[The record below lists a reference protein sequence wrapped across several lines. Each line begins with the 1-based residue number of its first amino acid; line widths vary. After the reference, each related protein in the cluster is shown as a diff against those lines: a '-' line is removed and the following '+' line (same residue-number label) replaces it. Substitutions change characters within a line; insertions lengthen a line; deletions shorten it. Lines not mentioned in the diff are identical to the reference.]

1 MLVKGL
7 ITVNL
12 DEYMKKL
19 VQEAKEKGLTMKVRH
34 AKLLFCG
41 ASGAGKTSF
50 ARLLKDKKYQVKQR
64 STGLGNLQQMMMI
77 SEKASFEGT
86 KWVDLYPPEEF
97 LQLKLRIYHKL
108 SSQTEVLPLPSDD
121 GIDSISALS
130 SFTEAVL
137 NVNQSEPD
145 INSKGVIPDVPHAQ
159 QEKTSMRQ
167 LESTEVEKRLYSK
180 SPNLNTYQKP
190 SEIWDILTLLDTGGQ
205 PEFINM
211 LPAVNSS
218 ATITFVVLNMLGGVK
233 HLEERVQVHHYNK
246 EGLKSYEPYHLNY
259 TNKDLIK
266 CLVALLKD
274 SMIRDVSLPDVFVFK
289 KAIDNKPG
297 LCFVGTHL
305 DKIDPQEVD
314 KISEKVEELIKQ
326 LEPNDNI
333 SIWNL
338 GRLLFA
344 VNNTV
349 AGMETCIE
357 NSIADEIRCEVK
369 KIMETKTVYEVPI
382 PWIILELEI
391 RRICSNY
398 KEKKSF
404 LSISEVEVLYEKI
417 LPGKNIKS
425 EVKAALRFHHMFG
438 VLLYFHD
445 VPGMNNFVISNPQW
459 LFANLTNLVNCSFDT
474 KIVNHKDLS
483 DFKMKGILTDTLIKQ
498 LNTEFLGGIELKHF
512 LELLKYLKIITPYP
526 SCNSTDYLML
536 TVLDSF
542 QQEVSHFLQDSS
554 FLQLQGVE
562 LLMQL
567 QSGTLPRGIFC
578 CLVVQLIREKFETWE
593 LQVSLNDQRCI
604 YRNLVIFCTNFGHY
618 IFLHDKVTHL
628 EVQIRQKE
636 STSRSIHYEVQKS
649 LTQALQGIRF
659 CTSSSMKY
667 GFYCNDCL
675 KPIMKISEE
684 HATGQKAFPPG
695 LLCDKHGCTELT
707 VSHAIWFKELGNINI
722 LLMYVIMYIY
732 MRIMYVH
739 THVQ

>member
-1 MLVKGL
+1 
-7 ITVNL
+7 
-12 DEYMKKL
+12 MKKL

-34 AKLLFCG
+34 AKILFCG

-50 ARLLKDKKYQVKQR
+50 ARLLKNKKYQVNKQR
-64 STGLGNLQQMMMI
+64 STGLGDLQQMMMI
-77 SEKASFEGT
+77 SEKASLEGT
-86 KWVDLYPPEEF
+86 KWVDLPPPEEF
-97 LQLKLRIYHKL
+97 HQLKLRMYHKL
-108 SSQTEVLPLPSDD
+108 SSQTEVVSLEQTSDNVTD
-121 GIDSISALS
+121 NVNALS
-130 SFTEAVL
+130 SFAEAVL
-137 NVNQSEPD
+137 NVNQSETDTSPKRK
-145 INSKGVIPDVPHAQ
+145 STVIPDVPQ
-159 QEKTSMRQ
+159 QEKRQ
-167 LESTEVEKRLYSK
+167 LDITEVEKRLYSK
-180 SPNLNTYQKP
+180 SPILDTYQKP

-205 PEFINM
+205 PQFINM

-218 ATITFVVLNMLGGVK
+218 ATITFVVLNMLK

-246 EGLKSYEPYHLNY
+246 DGFKSYKPYPLNY

-344 VNNTV
+344 VDNTV
-349 AGMETCIE
+349 AGTKACIE
-357 NSIADEIRCEVK
+357 NSIADEIHCEVK
-369 KIMETKTVYEVPI
+369 KIMETKAVYEVPI

-391 RRICSNY
+391 RRKCNNY

-404 LSISEVEVLYEKI
+404 LSISEVEMLYEKI
-417 LPGKNIKS
+417 LPGKNSKS
-425 EVKAALRFHHMFG
+425 EVKAALRFYHMFG

-459 LFANLTNLVNCSFDT
+459 LFTNLTNLVTCSFDT
-474 KIVNHKDLS
+474 KIVDHKDLS
-483 DFKMKGILTDTLIKQ
+483 DFKMKGILSDTLIKQ
-498 LNTEFLGGIELKHF
+498 LNTEFLGGIELEYF

-526 SCNSTDYLML
+526 TRDSTDYLML

-542 QQEVSHFLQDSS
+542 PQDVSHFLKDSS
-554 FLQLQGVE
+554 FLQQQEVE

-578 CLVVQLIREKFETWE
+578 CLVVQLIQEKFEIWE

-604 YRNLVIFCTNFGHY
+604 YGNLVIFCTNFGHY

-636 STSRSIHYEVQKS
+636 STTSIHYEVQKS
-649 LTQALQGIRF
+649 LTQVLQGIHC
-659 CTSSSMKY
+659 CTSTAVKY
-667 GFYCNDCL
+667 GFYCNVCL

-684 HATGQKAFPPG
+684 HINGQKAFPPG

-707 VSHAIWFKELGNINI
+707 VSHAIWFKPLGNIIYIHII
-722 LLMYVIMYIY
+722 LLHTTHMRSYVYVYTCVLFY
-732 MRIMYVH
+732 MKSSH
-739 THVQ
+739 TY

>member
-1 MLVKGL
+1 
-7 ITVNL
+7 
-12 DEYMKKL
+12 MKKL
-19 VQEAKEKGLTMKVRH
+19 VQEAKEKGLTMKVRY
-34 AKLLFCG
+34 AKILFCG

-50 ARLLKDKKYQVKQR
+50 ADLLKNKKYQVKQC
-64 STGLGNLQQMMMI
+64 STGLGDLQQMMMI

-86 KWVDLYPPEEF
+86 NWVDLQPPEEF
-97 LQLKLRIYHKL
+97 LQLKLRMYHKL
-108 SSQTEVLPLPSDD
+108 ASQTEVLSLQTSDD
-121 GIDSISALS
+121 NTDDVNALS
-130 SFTEAVL
+130 SFAEAL
-137 NVNQSEPD
+137 LINQSEPD
-145 INSKGVIPDVPHAQ
+145 ISSKRVIPDVPRVQ
-159 QEKTSMRQ
+159 QEEKTSMRQ

-190 SEIWDILTLLDTGGQ
+190 SDIWDILTLLDTGGQ
-205 PEFINM
+205 PQFINM

-233 HLEERVQVHHYNK
+233 HLEERVQVHHYNQD
-246 EGLKSYEPYHLNY
+246 GLKSYEPYPLNY

-297 LCFVGTHL
+297 VCFVGTHL

-314 KISEKVEELIKQ
+314 KISEKIEELIKQ

-344 VNNTV
+344 VDNTV
-349 AGMETCIE
+349 AGTETSIE

-391 RRICSNY
+391 RRICNNY

-404 LSISEVEVLYEKI
+404 LSISEVEMLYEKI
-417 LPGKNIKS
+417 LPGKSIKS
-425 EVKAALRFHHMFG
+425 EVKAALRFYHMFG

-459 LFANLTNLVNCSFDT
+459 LFANLTNLVSCSFDT

-498 LNTEFLGGIELKHF
+498 LNTGFLEGIKLEYF

-526 SCNSTDYLML
+526 SCTSTDYLML

-578 CLVVQLIREKFETWE
+578 CLVVQLIQEKFETWE
-593 LQVSLNDQRCI
+593 LQVSLNDQRCT
-604 YRNLVIFCTNFGHY
+604 YENLVVFCTNFGHY

-636 STSRSIHYEVQKS
+636 STTRSIHYEVQKS
-649 LTQALQGIRF
+649 LTQALQGIHF
-659 CTSSSMKY
+659 CTSTAVKY
-667 GFYCNDCL
+667 GFYCNVCL

-684 HATGQKAFPPG
+684 HTNGQKAFPPG

-707 VSHAIWFKELGNINI
+707 VSHAIWFKELGNINV
-722 LLMYVIMYIY
+722 LRMYAI
-732 MRIMYVH
+732 YVH
-739 THVQ
+739 T